1 MPAAQAAPRLAAEPA
16 IMAGRDTEIPA
27 QTADG
32 RQRGCGGKSPM
43 SGQTWLDVTTILL
56 WKGRAVGVVRV
67 EGELARWALGQLGD
81 SIGFCR
87 YDGALRTFVSVP
99 REQVAACLALHEQ
112 SGATRQE
119 SRPPQPPA
127 ATPRLRS
134 KARRKRI
141 AKAVRRFA
149 RRVSRALMAK
159 ASVSAA
165 MQGGDKGR
173 RNGPEQPGSNPEAP
187 MDMCVVQRGDVYVS
201 VGNDWYDKD
210 LGRLEEH
217 KRALGFRVMGIC
229 YDLIP
234 IKFPHLTTERIATH
248 FPQHLA
254 DLARVC
260 DHVMCI
266 SACTR
271 RDFLEHVE
279 SLGAPLPETSVI
291 VLGND
296 LSRKAGG
303 AVPRAAGPE
312 PAVSVEAD
320 SVVAIAKAPF
330 VLFVSTIEGRKNHD
344 TLYKAWVCLIESGC
358 SVPDLVCVGMRGWGV
373 ADLLERIARDPR
385 VSGRIHL
392 LHGVSDAELAHLY
405 RHCLYTVYP
414 SLYEGWGL
422 PVAES
427 LAFGKFCLCSN
438 AGSLTEAGGQFA
450 EYLDPWDLPAWIER
464 IRFFSQNPAE
474 IEIRNRR
481 AAMHFKARSWSD
493 TSAAIVERAR
503 QLVR

>member
-1 MPAAQAAPRLAAEPA
+1 
-16 IMAGRDTEIPA
+16 
-27 QTADG
+27 
-32 RQRGCGGKSPM
+32 M
-43 SGQTWLDVTTILL
+43 SGQTWVDVTTILL
-56 WKGRAVGVVRV
+56 WKRPAVGVVRV
-67 EGELARWALGQLGD
+67 EGELARWALDQPGD

-87 YDGALRTFVSVP
+87 YDRTLRTFLSVP

-112 SGATRQE
+112 PGTARQD
-119 SRPPQPPA
+119 SRPARPPA
-127 ATPRLRS
+127 AISKPRP
-134 KARRKRI
+134 KARRKPL

-149 RRVSRALMAK
+149 RRVSRALIAQP
-159 ASVSAA
+159 SVSAA
-165 MQGGDKGR
+165 IRGEDKSR
-173 RNGPEQPGSNPEAP
+173 RNGPEQPDSNPEAP
-187 MDMCVVQRGDVYVS
+187 MDACVIRQGDVYVS

-210 LGRLEEH
+210 LGRLDEH

-234 IKFPHLTTERIATH
+234 IKFPHLTLERIATH

-271 RDFLEHVE
+271 RDFLAYVE
-279 SLGAPLPETSVI
+279 SLGARLPETSVI

-296 LSRKAGG
+296 LACKAGG
-303 AVPRAAGPE
+303 TIPATSE
-312 PAVSVEAD
+312 PVDSAETD
-320 SVVAIAKAPF
+320 SVTAVAKAPF
-330 VLFVSTIEGRKNHD
+330 VLFVSTIEGRKNHE
-344 TLYKAWVCLIESGC
+344 TLYQAWVRLIESGC
-358 SVPDLVCVGMRGWGV
+358 RVPDLVCVGMRGWGI

-438 AGSLTEAGGQFA
+438 AGSLTEAGGMFA

-474 IEIRNRR
+474 IEIRNQR
-481 AAMHFKARSWSD
+481 AAMHFKVQSWSD
-493 TSAAIVERAR
+493 TSAAIIERAR
-503 QLVR
+503 QLA